1 MLDPKRSIAA
11 TVLATLIL
19 TFAVLSSVSADV
31 QKVYGKAFNQ
41 DGKLEYIEEHVLK
54 YENGKI
60 VAIETTFYDA
70 GAQEIARQ
78 VSDFSHGAQFGSF
91 DFIDQRHR
99 INNGA
104 RVMPD
109 RILIYSQ
116 KNPQTE
122 TDKKYLP
129 RKSDQI
135 VGQGFYQY
143 VAANLDALARG
154 QSLSAKLVLPAQ
166 MGQYDVRIS
175 KQRIQGNRI
184 QLVVEL
190 NNWFMRLFAPN
201 VEVEYEMDTRRLMWY
216 RGVSMVS
223 NKEDKNVEVVTT
235 YDYSQQ
241 PSMLGLRTKP
251 REISSKLN

>member
-1 MLDPKRSIAA
+1 MLDPKRTIVFC
-11 TVLATLIL
+11 VLTTLIL
-19 TFAVLSSVSADV
+19 AFAAIPSVSADV

-41 DGKLEYIEEHVLK
+41 DGKLEYIEEHVLT

-60 VAIETTFYDA
+60 VAIETIFYDA

-91 DFIDQRHR
+91 DFIDERHR
-99 INNGA
+99 TNNGA

-122 TDKKYLP
+122 TKRKYLP
-129 RKSDQI
+129 RISDQI
-135 VGQGFYQY
+135 VGQGFYHF
-143 VAANLDALARG
+143 VAANLDDLARG

-175 KQRIQGNRI
+175 KRRIQGNRI

-201 VEVEYEMDTRRLMWY
+201 VEVEYEMDTRRLLWY
-216 RGVSMVS
+216 RGISMVS

-241 PSMLGLRTKP
+241 PSMLGSRTKA
-251 REISSKLN
+251 REVSSKLN